1 MQFPTL
7 KGGDAMRRA
16 SSFLR
21 SSRHLT
27 DAGGDNTGK
36 PAL

>member
-1 MQFPTL
+1 MPRTRL
-7 KGGDAMRRA
+7 KGGDAMRRVVA
-16 SSFLR
+16 SGVHR
-21 SSRHLT
+21 VTLT